1 MRNSS
6 LVKCFCAENV
16 TGLKYITEAMDYTV
30 YSGRGAFCTD
40 GSSTGRLG
48 GLYRSEN
55 AGISNERQAR
65 NLSAEY
71 PRFPGEG

>member
-16 TGLKYITEAMDYTV
+16 TGLKHITEAMDPV
-30 YSGRGAFCTD
+30 YRMVEERSVRIEAWIVRT
-40 GSSTGRLG
+40 G